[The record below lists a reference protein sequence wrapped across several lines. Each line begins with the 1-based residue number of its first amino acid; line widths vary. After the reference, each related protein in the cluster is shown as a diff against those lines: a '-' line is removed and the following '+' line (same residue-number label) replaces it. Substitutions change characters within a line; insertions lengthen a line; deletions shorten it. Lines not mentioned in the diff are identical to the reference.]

1 MEGRCM
7 NFDDTKNP
15 GVPAHIAIIMDG
27 NGRWASLR
35 GMPRVAGHQEG
46 ARAVERIIRA
56 AAETGIKYL
65 SLYAFSTEN
74 WKRPATEIEGLMG
87 LFRYYLKGRIED
99 LKKNGVRIL
108 FSGRK
113 EELPPDLVDEMQKAE
128 KETFEGQKL
137 TVVVCIN
144 YGGRQEIA
152 DAFTRLLQNGT
163 RGPVS
168 EKDISSALYLPE
180 IPDPDLVIRTS
191 GEKRLS
197 NFLLWETAYSEMYFT
212 DVLWPDFR
220 ESDLIAA
227 VQDYSKRERRYGS
240 VS

>member
-1 MEGRCM
+1 MK
-7 NFDDTKNP
+7 FDNKKNP
-15 GVPAHIAIIMDG
+15 GFPAHVAIIMDG

-46 ARAVERIIRA
+46 ARAVERTIRA
-56 AAETGIKYL
+56 AAESGVKYL

-74 WKRPATEIEGLMG
+74 WKRPAAEIEGLMG
-87 LFRYYLKGRIED
+87 LFRYYLKGKIED
-99 LKKNGVRIL
+99 LKKNGVRL
-108 FSGRK
+108 VFSGRK
-113 EELPPDLVDEMQKAE
+113 AELPQDLVDEMQKAE
-128 KETFEGQKL
+128 TETFVGQKM
-137 TVVVCIN
+137 TVVVCVN

-152 DAFTRLLQNGT
+152 DAFNRLLQNGT
-163 RGPVS
+163 KGPIS

-212 DVLWPDFR
+212 DVLWPDFS
-220 ESDLIAA
+220 EPDLIAA
-227 VQDYSKRERRYGS
+227 IQDYSKRERRYGS